1 MEYQYQDNDTPVK
14 NQLVAN
20 NLVYFPIIMS
30 VMGGIGY
37 NFIFEHP
44 DGVEGP
50 NRDQYMSQF
59 EQTLDNM
66 TASYETLAAQQAEY
80 DTWQSAQ
87 KNNQINTS
95 IDALLETE
103 TATTT
108 NAQGKAPTPP
118 SMTEFNAKAN
128 KWLSA
133 VHISPELSEDDKDD
147 LLDDFRDDIGMA
159 TLKATGFAN
168 TDATYLNDCRIKQ
181 SAASLTNTPLE
192 AANNISQCTTSFE
205 SSESVTHN
213 FLFMYL
219 FVAMGGLAIGAGI
232 RSGVNKAVGGLER
245 SIRKGGIRRT
255 MTQMRDNRI
264 KPKH

>member
-1 MEYQYQDNDTPVK
+1 MEYRYQDNDTPVK

-37 NFIFEHP
+37 NVIFDQP
-44 DGVEGP
+44 DSVEGP

-66 TASYETLAAQQAEY
+66 SASYETLATQQAEY
-80 DTWQSAQ
+80 DAWQNAQ

-108 NAQGKAPTPP
+108 RAQGKAPTPP
-118 SMTEFNAKAN
+118 SMTEFNAKAK

-133 VHISPELSEDDKDD
+133 VHLSPELSEDDKDD
-147 LLDDFRDDIGMA
+147 LLDDFRDDIGVA
-159 TLKATGFAN
+159 TLQATGFSN
-168 TDATYLNDCRIKQ
+168 TDATYLNECRVQ
-181 SAASLTNTPLE
+181 QPAASLTEKPVE
-192 AANNISQCTTSFE
+192 AAHKISQCSASFE
-205 SSESVTHN
+205 NTEQNMHN
-213 FLFMYL
+213 YLFMYL

-232 RSGVNKAVGGLER
+232 RGSVNKTVGALER
-245 SIRKGGIRRT
+245 SIRKGGIHRK
-255 MTQMRDNRI
+255 MAQMRDNRT

>member
-1 MEYQYQDNDTPVK
+1 MEYQYQDSDTPVK

-37 NFIFEHP
+37 NFIFDQP
-44 DGVEGP
+44 DSAEGP

-66 TASYETLAAQQAEY
+66 SASYETLAAQQAEY
-80 DTWQSAQ
+80 DAWQNAQ

-103 TATTT
+103 STTTT
-108 NAQGKAPTPP
+108 NTQSEAPTPP

-133 VHISPELSEDDKDD
+133 VHISPELSEGDKDD
-147 LLDDFRDDIGMA
+147 LLDDFRDDIGVA
-159 TLKATGFAN
+159 TLKATGFSN
-168 TDATYLNDCRIKQ
+168 TDATYLNDCRLKQ
-181 SAASLTNTPLE
+181 SATSLTEKPLD
-192 AANNISQCTTSFE
+192 AAKNISQCSTSFE
-205 SSESVTHN
+205 SNESMMHN
-213 FLFMYL
+213 YLFMYL

-232 RSGVNKAVGGLER
+232 RSGVNKTVGALER
-245 SIRKGGIRRT
+245 SIRKGGIRKT
-255 MTQMRDNRI
+255 MTQIRDNRM